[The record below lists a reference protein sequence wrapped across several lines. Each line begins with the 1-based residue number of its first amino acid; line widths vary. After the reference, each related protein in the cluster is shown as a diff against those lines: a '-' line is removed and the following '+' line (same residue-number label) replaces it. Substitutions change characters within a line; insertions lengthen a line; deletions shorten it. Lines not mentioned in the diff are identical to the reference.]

1 MKMTIKDAAKTY
13 LADNTQP
20 ETVLLLTLDD
30 GSNQYS
36 TLGGSC
42 AIGDKFQFVSLTQ
55 PDPKYSI
62 PVENDAGLNL
72 WTNADTELYLN
83 NGLILDRVF
92 NQLSLRDDTGILDSA
107 VGMITY
113 TAEEKSD
120 LDLKK
125 EMQTLGTRIC

>member
-1 MKMTIKDAAKTY
+1 MKLTIKDVAKAY
-13 LADNTQP
+13 LTEHTQP

-42 AIGDKFQFVSLTQ
+42 AIGDKFQFVALTQ
-55 PDPKYSI
+55 KDPKYNV
-62 PVENDAGLNL
+62 PVDNNAGLNL

-92 NQLSLRDDTGILDSA
+92 NQLSLRDDTGVLDSA
-107 VGMITY
+107 VGMMAY